1 MGCAIAIPCL
11 LAVLLSPGSL
21 AGDEVGLIW
30 ADHDRPGNPIFT
42 ASFGNGRWTTESF
55 PPSGHFD
62 DNYSPGLAFD
72 PAGVPWAAWAGRRRT
87 ESPAIFLSRYA
98 SGAWSPERK
107 IGGGAGAWESMP
119 ALAFDSPG
127 NGWLAF
133 SREAGSSTEIF
144 CAPILAGAAG
154 TAVLVSPPDVTPDV
168 HPAVACASDG
178 TPIVVWE
185 GWEND
190 RAQVF
195 LSRYRAGRWT
205 KERSLLPGGDEDR
218 IWPEIFL
225 DDRDRP
231 VVSWRVNGESV
242 SYREETDGRAWETV
256 RSQPARASPASLP
269 AGVAAEAWMAGRGG
283 NNRNAS
289 WRCFPP
295 AQARPQRKPDGRQSS
310 ASFRYIGYGDSITYG
325 HDEGSDTSG
334 WYGSELA
341 DLLAAAYPGHSF
353 YLYNEGYPTSTTYD
367 LLYGGGERDCPG
379 INSVID
385 SHGYASRVLIMGG
398 TNDIV
403 SIGDPDLTKWYLGQ
417 IIDRARAKG
426 VEPILATII
435 PRVDEGRYMEAS
447 QTMSLSY
454 IIPLSEEKDCRL
466 ANPFG
471 EFMQYYDSD
480 YFWNNLYGYPSAWD
494 GIHPAWWEGDY
505 HIALAFQKS
514 FSTAIPTPTPP
525 PPAQIFVTSP
535 NGGERLARGASYPI
549 AWTPTNFPGNIRLHL
564 NRGGVLDH
572 TITPDTP
579 NDGYYDWPISGS
591 QAVGSDYAVVVQS
604 AAFPYLADISDANFS
619 IVAPA
624 TPTPPPPAQI
634 FVTSPNGGERLT
646 RGASYPIAWTPAGF
660 PGNIRLHLNQ
670 GGVLDHTIDSDT
682 PNDGYYDW
690 PISGTQAVGSDYAV
704 VVQSAAFPYLADI
717 SDANFSI
724 VAPPTP
730 RPQIDYNGDGRPEV
744 AIWRPANGGWAVRD
758 FTRRN
763 FGTAGDCPVPADYNG
778 DGRSEIAIFRSAAGL
793 WRVCPGSAVYF
804 GISQDIPVPADY
816 TGDGTE
822 ETAVFRSSSGLWA
835 VRNVTRIHFGTSGDT
850 PLSADFDR
858 DGRAD
863 VGIFR
868 PASGLW
874 KIRGVTR
881 ANFGASG
888 DYPVPADYLRRG
900 RLQIAIAR
908 PGSGLW
914 AIQDATRIWFGS
926 GSFYPQPADWNGDGA
941 DDIASFWNGYTG
953 AWAIRPLG
961 NLPFG
966 AAGDLPVAARVYSA
980 RALGEAAG
988 LPLTGGR

>member
-295 AQARPQRKPDGRQSS
+295 SRARAAPAPDARRETSS
-310 ASFRYIGYGDSITYG
+310 YRYIGYGDSITYG
-325 HDEGSDTSG
+325 HDTYSRPYP
-334 WYGSELA
+334 WYGTLLP
-341 DLLAAAYPGHSF
+341 DLLASTHPGNSY
-353 YLYNEGYPTSTTYD
+353 YLYNEGYPGATTYNM
-367 LLYGGGERDCPG
+367 LYGGGDWDCPG
-379 INSVID
+379 IYGVIS
-385 SHGYASRVLIMGG
+385 SHSDASHVLIMGG
-398 TNDIV
+398 TNDIAH
-403 SIGDPDLTKWYLGQ
+403 IGNPALTKSYLGA
-417 IIDRARAKG
+417 IIDRTRARGK
-426 VEPILATII
+426 EPIVATII
-435 PRVDEGRYMEAS
+435 PRMDEGGYLEDS
-447 QTMSLSY
+447 YTMSVFY
-454 IIPLSEEKDCRL
+454 IDPLADEKGCRL
-466 ANPFG
+466 ADPYR
-471 EFMQYYDSD
+471 EFMQYYDTD

-505 HIALAFQKS
+505 HIALAFQKP
-514 FSTAIPTPTPP
+514 FATPTPAP
-525 PPAQIFVTSP
+525 SATPTPQPPAQIFVVSP
-535 NGGERLARGASYPI
+535 NGGERMVRGASYPI
-549 AWTPTNFPGNIRLHL
+549 AWTPSGFPGNIRLHL
-564 NRGGVLDH
+564 NKGGGLDH
-572 TITPDTP
+572 TITSDTP
-579 NDGYYDWPISGS
+579 NDGYYDWLISGA
-591 QAVGSDYAVVVQS
+591 QTVGSDYVVIVQS
-604 AAFPYLADISDANFS
+604 AAFPYLADSSDSNFS
-619 IVAPA
+619 IGDPT
-624 TPTPPPPAQI
+624 TPTPL
-634 FVTSPNGGERLT
+634 SPTPSPSPSPTPLLAYIDSGDYDGDGSCDLGLFR
-646 RGASYPIAWTPAGF
+646 APAGF
-660 PGNIRLHLNQ
+660 WAIR
-670 GGVLDHTIDSDT
+670 
-682 PNDGYYDW
+682 
-690 PISGTQAVGSDYAV
+690 
-704 VVQSAAFPYLADI
+704 DI
-717 SDANFSI
+717 
-724 VAPPTP
+724 
-730 RPQIDYNGDGRPEV
+730 
-744 AIWRPANGGWAVRD
+744 
-758 FTRRN
+758 TRVYR
-763 FGTAGDCPVPADYNG
+763 GTAGDVAACGDYDNDGRTEVALFRPSRGMWSIHGLTTVYYGASADIPVPGDWDGDGFCDVGVFKPSSGLWAIKDITRVYFGQSGDIPVAYYKLGTREKNFAVWRPGSGLWSARSISSTYLGVRGDFPVPADYSG
-778 DGRSEIAIFRSAAGL
+778 DGFEEEALFRRSSYLWTVAGL
-793 WRVCPGSAVYF
+793 TRVGF
-804 GISQDIPVPADY
+804 GA
-816 TGDGTE
+816 
-822 ETAVFRSSSGLWA
+822 
-835 VRNVTRIHFGTSGDT
+835 SGDY
-850 PLSADFDR
+850 PAPADFDG
-858 DGRAD
+858 DGSAEM
-863 VGIFR
+863 GIFR
-868 PASGLW
+868 PASGFWSL
-874 KIRGVTR
+874 RGLT
-881 ANFGASG
+881 ALTFG
-888 DYPVPADYLRRG
+888 
-900 RLQIAIAR
+900 Q
-908 PGSGLW
+908 
-914 AIQDATRIWFGS
+914 
-926 GSFYPQPADWNGDGA
+926 
-941 DDIASFWNGYTG
+941 
-953 AWAIRPLG
+953 
-961 NLPFG
+961 
-966 AAGDLPVAARVYSA
+966 AGDLPVCGRLPWPVAPTPTPAPSA
-980 RALGEAAG
+980 SPTTPTPLPPTPTPIPPTPIPTLTPPPATPPPTPPAPTPPPPTPIPTLTPAL
-988 LPLTGGR
+988 